1 MDALAV
7 KPSPAPFAYPPGRL
21 EAGQSNSVFSLKYCR
36 SNSPPR
42 TLIYLKGRK
51 SELRFVGVKC
61 LPSLCN
67 VIRRRGVV
75 SKKGG
80 RGGEREEKEICSILN
95 IISSRF
101 YSSCSRNGVLEFG
114 WTRGK

>member
-1 MDALAV
+1 M
-7 KPSPAPFAYPPGRL
+7 
-21 EAGQSNSVFSLKYCR
+21 
-36 SNSPPR
+36 
-42 TLIYLKGRK
+42 
-51 SELRFVGVKC
+51 GVKC

-95 IISSRF
+95 IISRLVSIPR
-101 YSSCSRNGVLEFG
+101 V
-114 WTRGK
+114 RGMVF